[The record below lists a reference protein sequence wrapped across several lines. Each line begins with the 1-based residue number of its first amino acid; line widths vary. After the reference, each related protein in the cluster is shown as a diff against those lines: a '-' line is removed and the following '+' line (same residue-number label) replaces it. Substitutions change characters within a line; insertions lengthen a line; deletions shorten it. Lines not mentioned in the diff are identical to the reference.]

1 MKQEKGCEKNESFF
15 TALFFDVGSLHKDLI
30 NSLLRFH
37 YCYSILDSSKI
48 SGEFLRIK
56 TNQSDIPE

>member
-30 NSLLRFH
+30 NSLFTLNFFH
-37 YCYSILDSSKI
+37 YLSISPQMLANPVFTD
-48 SGEFLRIK
+48 FF
-56 TNQSDIPE
+56 